1 MAHGTGTPS
10 GIMSTYND
18 PENTRS
24 AIGSGIETSACR
36 GAGRHGSTHPA
47 LLGLTTAS
55 RSEEVHLSSPAFRF
69 ALIRRPVPLGAVNAW
84 TAPETEDFGAISK
97 ALPLCVCTPGFI
109 GEDLL

>member
-1 MAHGTGTPS
+1 MMLLA
-10 GIMSTYND
+10 
-18 PENTRS
+18 S
-24 AIGSGIETSACR
+24 AGGSAVPVIARLVQADEDTVRDVIHRFNEIGLAC
-36 GAGRHGSTHPA
+36 
-47 LLGLTTAS
+47 

-69 ALIRRPVPLGAVNAW
+69 ALIRRPVPLGAANAW